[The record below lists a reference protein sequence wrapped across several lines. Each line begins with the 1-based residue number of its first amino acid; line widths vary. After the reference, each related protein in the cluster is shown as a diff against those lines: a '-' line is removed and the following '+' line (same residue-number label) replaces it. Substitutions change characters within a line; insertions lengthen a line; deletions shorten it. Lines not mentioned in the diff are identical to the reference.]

1 MEQGAYS
8 FTIPSG
14 QQQQQQP
21 QQPQQQVVYAQPQ
34 QVSVTEKRIKC
45 NLAFACFAPLN
56 EEIKKKSFVLPGCVY
71 NTTAASGIL
80 TAAAATGVPSCSNT
94 FSAGTVG
101 CYSMLSYI

>member
-45 NLAFACFAPLN
+45 NLTFACFAPLN
-56 EEIKKKSFVLPGCVY
+56 EDIKKINLLSCQVVY
-71 NTTAASGIL
+71 TTPQQRVVYSQQQQQQVYQVAPTHSQQ
-80 TAAAATGVPSCSNT
+80 VP
-94 FSAGTVG
+94 
-101 CYSMLSYI
+101 